1 MATSTLN
8 TRLLGHRLVRGGRFL
23 GWWML
28 AICGMAL
35 FAAAYGQTY
44 TVSAF
49 VDPVLNDL
57 GISRSLLSLAYALGT
72 GIGGLVIL
80 LLSRQFDR
88 WGSRRVMVVGALG
101 LTAGLLVLSFA
112 TGPWW
117 LFLGFP
123 LIRTFGQGTLPLA
136 TKVLV
141 PNWFFRNRARA
152 FSLLGLATTA
162 AIAVLP
168 LVNAW
173 LIDQFGWRTTWRMS
187 GIILSLLVVPI
198 VVLFV
203 RNRPEDVGQL
213 PDGVK
218 VDAATGRAPLTD
230 AGVGFTLAEARR
242 TPAFWGLVAAGA
254 VPPLITTGLHLHQ
267 AAIFA
272 DRGTPHAI
280 ATATFTIEAFSMLA
294 ATVAIAWLN
303 NRISPRLTLG
313 FSMML
318 MALTLVALLFSGNAL
333 MAVFYAMLRGASNG
347 ATSISID
354 VAWPTYYGRRYLGS
368 IRGFAMAA
376 TLFGSAIGPLPFGL
390 ATELFGGYPQT
401 IIALMILPLTVAVI
415 VFVTR
420 PPNLNLTTPS
430 TAAP

>member
-1 MATSTLN
+1 MATSLHA
-8 TRLLGHRLVRGGRFL
+8 TRRIGHRLARGGKFL

-28 AICGMAL
+28 VICGVAL

-49 VDPVLNDL
+49 VDPVLEDL
-57 GISRSLLSLAYALGT
+57 GISRSMLSIAYALGT

-80 LLSRQFDR
+80 FLSRQLDR

-101 LTAGLLVLSFA
+101 LTTGLLVLSFA

-123 LIRTFGQGTLPLA
+123 LIRTFGQGTVPLA
-136 TKVLV
+136 AKVLV
-141 PNWFFRNRARA
+141 PNWFFRYRARA

-162 AIAVLP
+162 AVAILP
-168 LVNAW
+168 LVNIW
-173 LIDQFGWRTTWRMS
+173 LIDQFGWRSTWRMS
-187 GIILSLLVVPI
+187 GIVLSLLVVPV

-213 PDGVK
+213 PDGAQ
-218 VDAATGRAPLTD
+218 VDSATGRAPLTD

-280 ATATFTIEAFSMLA
+280 ATATFSIEAVSMLA

-303 NRISPRLTLG
+303 DRISPRITLAL
-313 FSMML
+313 SMVL
-318 MALTLVALLFSGNAL
+318 MALTLVTLLFAGNVV
-333 MAVFYAMLRGASNG
+333 MAVLFGMLRGASNG
-347 ATSISID
+347 ATGIAID
-354 VAWPTYYGRRYLGS
+354 VAWPTYYGRKHLGS
-368 IRGFAMAA
+368 IRGFGLAA
-376 TLFGSAIGPLPFGL
+376 SLFGSAIGPLPFGL
-390 ATELFGGYPQT
+390 ATELFGGYPPT
-401 IIALMILPLTVAVI
+401 IIALMFLPLIVAVV
-415 VFVTR
+415 VFFTR
-420 PPNLNLTTPS
+420 PPRLTLTESP
-430 TAAP
+430 TVAR